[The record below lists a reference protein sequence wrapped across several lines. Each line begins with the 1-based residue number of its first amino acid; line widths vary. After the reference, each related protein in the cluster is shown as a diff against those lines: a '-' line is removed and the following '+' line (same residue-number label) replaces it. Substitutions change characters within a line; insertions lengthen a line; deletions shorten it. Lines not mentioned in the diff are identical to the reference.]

1 MDTSMNTIPLLEREA
16 SGPDTEILEDN
27 RVYKVQHP
35 CLLAFP
41 SGPGE
46 SPRPAV
52 VICPGGG
59 YNCLSI
65 DKEGYQVARWF
76 NALGVHAWILKY
88 RLKEFGYPAPLRDVT
103 RAIRHLRAH
112 ADSLGIRPEAI
123 GVLGFSAGGHVA
135 AMASTLFDSPDART
149 GDPLD
154 QVSARPDFSVLAYPV
169 ITLHD
174 PFAHQG
180 SRTNLLGEN
189 PDPERLHR
197 LSLENAV
204 SNATPP
210 TFLMHSA
217 EDPAVPVE
225 NALQYARAL
234 SRHKVPFSLHVY
246 PAGPHGTG
254 MLPGFGTLSSWPTAL
269 AAWLEE
275 TVSGGNPGT

>member
-1 MDTSMNTIPLLEREA
+1 MNTPIPAIPLLEKIDTQT
-16 SGPDTEILEDN
+16 DTEFLEDN
-27 RVYKVQHP
+27 HVYRVQHP
-35 CLLAFP
+35 SLLAFP
-41 SGPGE
+41 SAAGE

-65 DKEGYQVARWF
+65 DKEGYQVASWL
-76 NALGVHAWILKY
+76 NSLGFQAYILKY
-88 RLKEFGYPAPLRDVT
+88 RLKEFGYPAPLQDVT
-103 RAIRHLRAH
+103 RAIRHLRSH
-112 ADSLGIRPEAI
+112 ADPLGIQPTAI

-135 AMASTLFDSPDART
+135 AMASTLFDDPDAVT
-149 GDPLD
+149 GDNLD
-154 QVSARPDFSVLAYPV
+154 KVSARPDFSVLAYPV
-169 ITLHD
+169 ITLSE

-180 SRTNLLGEN
+180 SRTNLLGDN
-189 PDPERLHR
+189 PDPEQVHR

-204 SNATPP
+204 SENTPP

-225 NALQYARAL
+225 NSLLYAQSL

-269 AAWLEE
+269 AAWLEDNVE
-275 TVSGGNPGT
+275 I